1 MHRSADIKSNIR
13 RYIKRSQRRDQD
25 GYTLVELLV
34 VLAILGLLATIATT
48 QVLRYFASAKMST
61 AHAQVESLSSAL
73 DLYKLD
79 VGHYPTSQEGLAAL
93 KTKPATAENWN
104 GPYVKPAT
112 SLNDPW
118 GHPFLYAAPGKH
130 GEFDLSSNGPD
141 GEARP
146 GADPPVRNW

>member
-1 MHRSADIKSNIR
+1 MGMRMLKMLRRSGE
-13 RYIKRSQRRDQD
+13 D

-48 QVLRYFASAKMST
+48 QVLRYFSSAKMST

-79 VGHYPTSQEGLAAL
+79 VGRYPSSQEGLVAL
-93 KTKPATAENWN
+93 KAKPATAENWN
-104 GPYVKPAT
+104 GPYVKPNT

-118 GHPFLYAAPGKH
+118 GKPYAYASPGRH
-130 GEFDLSSNGPD
+130 GEFDLSSTGPD
-141 GEARP
+141 GETSI

>member
-1 MHRSADIKSNIR
+1 MKRPMFRKR
-13 RYIKRSQRRDQD
+13 RRTED

-48 QVLRYFASAKMST
+48 QVLRYLASAKLST
-61 AHAQVESLSSAL
+61 AHQQIESFSAAI

-79 VGHYPTSQEGLAAL
+79 VGRAPSSQEGLGAL
-93 KTKPATAENWN
+93 KAKPAAADNWN
-104 GPYVKPAT
+104 GPYVKTTT

-118 GHPFLYAAPGKH
+118 GHPYTYVAPGRH
-130 GEFDLSSNGPD
+130 GEFDLSSNGPEGD
-141 GEARP
+141 TAN

>member
-1 MHRSADIKSNIR
+1 MNRLR
-13 RYIKRSQRRDQD
+13 VRGGED

-48 QVLRYFASAKMST
+48 QVLRYFASAKLST
-61 AHAQVESLSSAL
+61 AHAQIESFSSAL

-79 VGHYPTSQEGLAAL
+79 IGHYPSSQEGLAAL
-93 KTKPATAENWN
+93 KAKPPTADNWN
-104 GPYVKPAT
+104 GPYVKTTT

-118 GHPFLYAAPGKH
+118 GKPYIYVAPGRH

-141 GEARP
+141 GETAN
-146 GADPPVRNW
+146 GVDPPVKSW

>member
-1 MHRSADIKSNIR
+1 MRKWER
-13 RYIKRSQRRDQD
+13 RRGEG

-48 QVLRYFASAKMST
+48 QVLRYFASAKIST
-61 AHAQVESLSSAL
+61 AHAQISSFSSAL

-79 VGHYPTSQEGLAAL
+79 VGRYPSSQEGLAAL
-93 KTKPATAENWN
+93 KDKPPSADNWN
-104 GPYVKPAT
+104 GPYVKNTT

-118 GHPFLYAAPGKH
+118 GHPYTYASPGRH

-141 GEARP
+141 GETGN
-146 GADPPVRNW
+146 GADPPIRNW

>member
-1 MHRSADIKSNIR
+1 MKR
-13 RYIKRSQRRDQD
+13 RAQE

-93 KTKPATAENWN
+93 KTKPATAGNWN
-104 GPYVKPAT
+104 GPYVKPNT
-112 SLNDPW
+112 SLDDPW
-118 GHPFLYAAPGKH
+118 GHPYLYASPGRH

-141 GEARP
+141 GEA
-146 GADPPVRNW
+146 GGNAEPPVRNW

>member
-1 MHRSADIKSNIR
+1 MKTWKLR
-13 RYIKRSQRRDQD
+13 RAEE

-48 QVLRYFASAKMST
+48 QVLRYFASAKVST
-61 AHAQVESLSSAL
+61 AHAQLESFSSAL

-93 KTKPATAENWN
+93 KVKPPSADNWN
-104 GPYVKPAT
+104 GPYVKATT

-118 GHPFLYAAPGKH
+118 GHPYDYAAPGRH

-141 GEARP
+141 GTTAN
-146 GADPPVRNW
+146 GTDPPVRNW

>member
-1 MHRSADIKSNIR
+1 MRLIARIAPRKLE
-13 RYIKRSQRRDQD
+13 D

-48 QVLRYFASAKMST
+48 QVLRYYASAKMST

-79 VGHYPTSQEGLAAL
+79 VGRYPTSQEGLVAL
-93 KTKPATAENWN
+93 KTKPPSADNWN
-104 GPYVKPAT
+104 GPYVKTTT

-118 GHPFLYAAPGKH
+118 GHPYTYVSPGRH

-141 GEARP
+141 GETSN
-146 GADPPVRNW
+146 GGDPPVKNWQ